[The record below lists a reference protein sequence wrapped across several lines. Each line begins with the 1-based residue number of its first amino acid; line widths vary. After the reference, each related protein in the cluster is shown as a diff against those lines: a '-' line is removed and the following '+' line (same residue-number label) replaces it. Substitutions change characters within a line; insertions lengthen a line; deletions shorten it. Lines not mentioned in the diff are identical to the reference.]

1 MDKLSIKLKIW
12 DREYP
17 MKVLPEEEEQI
28 RKAGKLIND
37 KIKEYREK
45 FGIDDKQ
52 DLLSMVAFDA
62 VVEKMKTESSSDFNE
77 NTLIEKLKS
86 LNQEINQIV

>member
-1 MDKLSIKLKIW
+1 MEKLSIKLKIW

-28 RKAGKLIND
+28 RGACKLINE
-37 KIKEYREK
+37 KIKAYREK

-62 VVEKMKTESSSDFNE
+62 VVDKMGIESKIDSNDNL
-77 NTLIEKLKS
+77 LIEKLKS